1 VRSQPSTD
9 HPDKGGKAQNEGDRP
24 PVALARPS
32 TNAVTTPRSDSR
44 REAPPTVP
52 DRLLAG
58 NVRRHLETRWL
69 GAEIHRLE
77 SVDSTN
83 LRARALAR
91 QGAAHGTVV
100 SAETQTSGRGRL
112 GRGWVSPPHHNL
124 YLSVVLRPALPPE
137 NLSQISLVAGVATVD
152 ALREWCEAW
161 IKWPNDVLVGGRKVA
176 GILAEM
182 EANGTTPVVVLGIGV
197 NVNSTADDFP
207 EELRDKA
214 GSLRMALG
222 ERVDR
227 ARIAGRLLTHLERR
241 YDRLSAEGFSPVAAA
256 WRERS
261 HLIGRPIRVREP
273 AGEIEGEVVDL
284 DADGALRLRLA
295 SGEEHRVVSG
305 DVTVVDGY
313 A

>member
-1 VRSQPSTD
+1 M
-9 HPDKGGKAQNEGDRP
+9 
-24 PVALARPS
+24 
-32 TNAVTTPRSDSR
+32 TTPPSESR
-44 REAPPTVP
+44 NEAPRTVP

-58 NVRRHLETRWL
+58 SLRRHLDTRWL
-69 GAEIHRLE
+69 GGKIHHLE

-83 LRARALAR
+83 LWARTLAR
-91 QGAAHGTVV
+91 QGAVHGTVV

-112 GRGWVSPPHHNL
+112 GRGWVSPPHRNL

-137 NLSQISLVAGVATVD
+137 SVSQISLVAGVAAVD
-152 ALREWCEAW
+152 AVREWCEAW

-176 GILAEM
+176 GILAEV
-182 EANGTTPVVVLGIGV
+182 EASGAKPVVVVGIGV

-207 EELRDKA
+207 EELREKA
-214 GSLRMALG
+214 GSLRLALG
-222 ERVDR
+222 ERLDR
-227 ARIAGRLLTHLERR
+227 ARVAGRLLTHLERW
-241 YDRLSAEGFSPVAAA
+241 YDRLAAEGFAPVAAA

-261 HLIGRPIRVREP
+261 RLIGRAIRVREP

-284 DADGALRLRLA
+284 DTDGSLRLRLT